1 MTLKQLEY
9 FLSCATLLNFR
20 KAAQLHYLSPPTLT
34 RNISNLEEELGVQLF
49 QRDSHKVK
57 LTEVGSNFFTSAYQM
72 LVVYHKFYEQV
83 NLSGQHLQR
92 RGNPFLIGSYAFDG
106 MYGKLVDLILEQP
119 DFFMNKPIHIDFIDT
134 GEMLDAVCNGDI
146 QIGIDSEE
154 HVRQSGHA
162 FEMRVLDRVPFHVA
176 VSPEHPLA
184 GTDCISLESLLQH
197 LRHPTV
203 HPEGGRIFRQ
213 KPDFPIDCAQSV
225 EKLGELTIDSI
236 PNLQTLLDQKE
247 LPADSMLILP
257 RYLTAVNTGSLPRI
271 EIEGTP
277 CFTNYVIFWRKD
289 NTNPD
294 IPKFIN
300 AILP

>member
-49 QRDSHKVK
+49 QRDNHKVK
-57 LTEVGSNFFTSAYQM
+57 LTEVGSSFFSSAYQM
-72 LVVYHKFYEQV
+72 LVVYHNFYEQV
-83 NLSGQHLQR
+83 NLSGQHLLR

-119 DFFMNKPIHIDFIDT
+119 DYFMNKPIHIDFIDT
-134 GEMLDAVCNGDI
+134 GKMVDAVCNGDI

-154 HVRQSGHA
+154 HVRQSGYA
-162 FEMRVLDRVPFHVA
+162 FETRLLERVPFHVA

-184 GTDCISLESLLQH
+184 GTDCISLEVLLQH
-197 LRHPTV
+197 FRHSNI
-203 HPEGGRIFRQ
+203 HPDNGRFFRQ
-213 KPDFPIDCAQSV
+213 QPNFPIDCARAV
-225 EKLGELTIDSI
+225 ERLGELTIDSI
-236 PNLQTLLDQKE
+236 PNLQALLDQGC

-277 CFTNYVIFWRKD
+277 CFTNYVLFWRRD
-289 NTNPD
+289 NIDPD
-294 IPKFIN
+294 IPKFVDS
-300 AILP
+300 ILP